1 MSAPAAG
8 GPYDLIIIGGGPA
21 GYVGAIRAAQLGLRT
36 ALVEREKLG
45 GTCVH
50 VGCIPTKV
58 LLHTAELLGDIRGAG
73 EMGVQV
79 GDVRLDYGQV
89 RRRMDRVVTANFRG
103 IEFLMRKNGIAL
115 FPGAGRFVTPTQ
127 VRVAATDGSEV
138 SLEARHILVAT
149 GSRPRSLPGVVIDND
164 RVLDNAGALRL
175 PEVPRA
181 IAILGAGAVG
191 AEFASAFA
199 AFGSKVTLIEMMPAI
214 LPLEDEELSAV
225 VAKELG
231 RRGVAIRTGTSVT
244 GVTAAGDSVR
254 IALRTGTGE
263 EMLEADYALVAVGR
277 APVVEGLGLETVG
290 LAPGR
295 GGIPVDGRFQTTVP
309 SISAAGDVTGGLLLA
324 HVAYAEATAAVE
336 AVAGQATGALD
347 PTLMPRATFTIP
359 QIASVGLTE
368 RQAREQGRDVTV
380 GRFPFIANG
389 RARILGRAEGLVKIV
404 ADRALGEILGVH
416 LVGPEVTELLPEAV
430 LGKSLEATV
439 LEIGNAVHAHPTLS
453 EAVKEAAL
461 SALGRGV
468 HT

>member
-1 MSAPAAG
+1 MTAPAAG
-8 GPYDLIIIGGGPA
+8 GPYDLLIIGGGPA
-21 GYVGAIRAAQLGLRT
+21 GYVGAIRAAQLGLKT

-138 SLEARHILVAT
+138 SLEARHTLVAT

-175 PEVPRA
+175 PEVPRS

-199 AFGSKVTLIEMMPAI
+199 AFGSTVTLIEMMPAI
-214 LPLEDEELSAV
+214 LPLEDEELSGV

-254 IALRTGTGE
+254 IALRTGTGDE
-263 EMLEADYALVAVGR
+263 TLEADYAL
-277 APVVEGLGLETVG
+277 
-290 LAPGR
+290 
-295 GGIPVDGRFQTTVP
+295 
-309 SISAAGDVTGGLLLA
+309 
-324 HVAYAEATAAVE
+324 
-336 AVAGQATGALD
+336 D
-347 PTLMPRATFTIP
+347 PTLAPRATFTIP

-461 SALGRGV
+461 GALGRGV

>member
-1 MSAPAAG
+1 MTAPAAG
-8 GPYDLIIIGGGPA
+8 GPYDLLIIGGGPA
-21 GYVGAIRAAQLGLRT
+21 GYVGAIRAAQLGLKT

-79 GDVRLDYGQV
+79 GDVRLDYGPG

-127 VRVAATDGSEV
+127 VRVAASDGSEV

-175 PEVPRA
+175 PEVPRS

-199 AFGSKVTLIEMMPAI
+199 AFGATVTLIEMMPAI
-214 LPLEDEELSAV
+214 LPLEDEELSGV

-231 RRGVAIRTGTSVT
+231 RRGRDRRA
-244 GVTAAGDSVR
+244 AAGPR
-254 IALRTGTGE
+254 RLRGGDRRRRGGRRSDRRRPGPD
-263 EMLEADYALVAVGR
+263 AR
-277 APVVEGLGLETVG
+277 APRDLYHS
-290 LAPGR
+290 PNRQR
-295 GGIPVDGRFQTTVP
+295 GPHG
-309 SISAAGDVTGGLLLA
+309 AAG
-324 HVAYAEATAAVE
+324 
-336 AVAGQATGALD
+336 
-347 PTLMPRATFTIP
+347 PRAGTRRDRGAVP
-359 QIASVGLTE
+359 VH
-368 RQAREQGRDVTV
+368 RQRPGQD
-380 GRFPFIANG
+380 P
-389 RARILGRAEGLVKIV
+389 
-404 ADRALGEILGVH
+404 
-416 LVGPEVTELLPEAV
+416 
-430 LGKSLEATV
+430 
-439 LEIGNAVHAHPTLS
+439 
-453 EAVKEAAL
+453 
-461 SALGRGV
+461 
-468 HT
+468 